1 MCCWVCYVVIF
12 FSVTNTRQWFIVV
25 VTEHESDTFQLA
37 FDLKKQIKSF
47 INSPESPLLIYFV
60 FSNCWRLCFFL
71 FLQERSL
78 WHTFIHPPHRHTHTH
93 AQTLCTHTR
102 FGLYAHFKKLLGTSL
117 RLAPVPCWCDS
128 IMQQICWLYF
138 DSGWSIDLT
147 EGTLQHG
154 WLLLWYLNSNMILL
168 SSCGIQISKKIIIT
182 FKCCVTLETHF
193 IFICRVKLL

>member
-60 FSNCWRLCFFL
+60 FINFWRLSFFFFFARKEPL
-71 FLQERSL
+71 THIHS
-78 WHTFIHPPHRHTHTH
+78 FIHHTHTH

-102 FGLYAHFKKLLGTSL
+102 FGLYAHFKKLLGTFL

-138 DSGWSIDLT
+138 DSGWSIGLT
-147 EGTLQHG
+147 EGTLQYR
-154 WLLLWYLNSNMILL
+154 WLVLWYLNTNMILL
-168 SSCGIQISKKIIIT
+168 SSCGIQISEKIIKA
-182 FKCCVTLETHF
+182 FNCCVTLETHF
-193 IFICRVKLL
+193 IFICGVKFL